1 MGNAITRRAVLILGA
16 SRGATRF
23 QPVPMEINGKTREFP
38 FRVLFLR
45 YLRYVAFD
53 ICECSLTN
61 PSVPLKVFFS
71 LSLFFFYPKP
81 VNVSSING
89 FSVYLLHGQA
99 PKHSDT
105 LLSRRVYSY
114 RVFEVES
121 GVVFDST
128 VLRHGQS
135 STMLIRLR
143 SLLRKYRMFL
153 TCSGN
158 LVEIQRIPSIYLRSL
173 N

>member
-16 SRGATRF
+16 SRGTTRF

-38 FRVLFLR
+38 FRVLFVR
-45 YLRYVAFD
+45 YLRYVAFA

-71 LSLFFFYPKP
+71 LSLFFLSETCKRVFDKWL
-81 VNVSSING
+81 
-89 FSVYLLHGQA
+89 FLVYLLHGQA
-99 PKHSDT
+99 PKHSGT

-121 GVVFDST
+121 RVVFDSS
-128 VLRHGQS
+128 VLSYGQS
-135 STMLIRLR
+135 STTLIRLR
-143 SLLRKYRMFL
+143 SLLCKYRMFL
-153 TCSGN
+153 TCFGN